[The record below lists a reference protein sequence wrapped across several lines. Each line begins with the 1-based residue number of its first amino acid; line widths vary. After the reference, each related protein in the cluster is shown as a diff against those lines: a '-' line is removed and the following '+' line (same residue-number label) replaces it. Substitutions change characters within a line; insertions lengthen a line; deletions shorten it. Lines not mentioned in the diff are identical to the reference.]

1 MISKVP
7 RANPYLILLIVLYIA
22 FAGDALARPVQSS
35 DVLPAQSAG
44 KDTNVNIFV
53 FWSPTCPHCQDAL
66 VYINTLPETYPWIT
80 LHSHNVVDFPESA
93 HLFQQMATAHGEEA
107 SSVPSIFVCG
117 QLFVGWD
124 SPAGVGNAVVQAAQ
138 SCRSES
144 EPETAKRRNE
154 LQAPLIGKINA
165 DDYSLPIFTLI
176 VAGLDAFNP
185 CAFFVLLFLLSMLV
199 HAHSRARMLLIGGTF
214 VLISGLVYFVFM
226 AAWLNFFILIGNIS
240 WITLVAGMVAIVIGV
255 FGIKDFLLAFRGP
268 SLSISDQHK
277 PKLFDRIRSLLTI
290 DSMPTLMAGT
300 IILALAAN
308 TYELLCTAGFP
319 MVYTRTLTLH
329 ALDQPTY
336 YFYLALYNVIYVV
349 PLMVIVLLF
358 TITLGIRKLSVN
370 QGRLLKLLSGVMM
383 LELGSVLLFHPEL
396 LNSIYTGIALLLI
409 AVLITL
415 IARVVIKD

>member
-1 MISKVP
+1 
-7 RANPYLILLIVLYIA
+7 
-22 FAGDALARPVQSS
+22 
-35 DVLPAQSAG
+35 
-44 KDTNVNIFV
+44 
-53 FWSPTCPHCQDAL
+53 
-66 VYINTLPETYPWIT
+66 
-80 LHSHNVVDFPESA
+80 
-93 HLFQQMATAHGEEA
+93 
-107 SSVPSIFVCG
+107 
-117 QLFVGWD
+117 
-124 SPAGVGNAVVQAAQ
+124 
-138 SCRSES
+138 
-144 EPETAKRRNE
+144 
-154 LQAPLIGKINA
+154 
-165 DDYSLPIFTLI
+165 
-176 VAGLDAFNP
+176 
-185 CAFFVLLFLLSMLV
+185 
-199 HAHSRARMLLIGGTF
+199 
-214 VLISGLVYFVFM
+214 
-226 AAWLNFFILIGNIS
+226 
-240 WITLVAGMVAIVIGV
+240 MVAIVIGV

-415 IARVVIKD
+415 VARVVIKD